1 MKLVSSSGNPEL
13 ATVHV
18 GQLED
23 GHMIEFVES
32 VQPPRTASEKWVNI
46 ISTMVGCPVGCK
58 MCDAGG
64 GYLRSLT
71 AEEMREQLD
80 ALAAAKFSDGKRK
93 TAMWKV
99 QLARMGEPT
108 LNPHVLEF
116 LRDLASEGHDNL
128 VISLSTVG
136 PSACAPFIQELKKVK
151 EEGFRGRFQLQFSI
165 HSTDDEAR
173 RRLIPVKGLALP
185 EIAALGRQFRGQGDR
200 KITLN
205 FIVMKDVPIDAERI
219 ARLFDPDNF
228 LVKLT
233 PLNPTYRAQ
242 YHKIQP
248 GFDPENPDGV
258 EKLIS
263 DFRARGFETILSIGE
278 LEENS
283 IGSNCGQYVARMPG
297 ARV

>member
-1 MKLVSSSGNPEL
+1 MNVLSISGNPEL

-18 GQLED
+18 GQLDD
-23 GHMIEFVES
+23 GNSVEFVES
-32 VQPPRTASEKWVNI
+32 VQPPRTVREKWVNI

-71 AEEMREQLD
+71 AGEMQDQLD
-80 ALAAAKFSDGKRK
+80 ILAHIKFPDGKIN
-93 TAMWKV
+93 TQMWKL

-108 LNPHVLEF
+108 LNPQVLVF
-116 LRDLASEGHDNL
+116 LRNLATQNHENL

-136 PSACAPFIQELKKVK
+136 PSQCAPFIQELRKIKDA
-151 EEGFRGRFQLQFSI
+151 GFRGRFQLQFSI

-185 EIAALGRQFRGQGDR
+185 EIAVLGRQFRSPGDK

-205 FIVMKDVPIDAERI
+205 FIVMKDVPIETQRI
-219 ARLFDPDNF
+219 ARLFDPENF
-228 LVKLT
+228 LIKLT

-242 YHKIQP
+242 YHKILP
-248 GFDPENPDGV
+248 GFDPENPV
-258 EKLIS
+258 AVNELVRE
-263 DFRARGFETILSIGE
+263 FETLGFETILSIGE
-278 LEENS
+278 LEENQ
-283 IGSNCGQYVARMPG
+283 IGSNCGQYVARLQ
-297 ARV
+297 